1 MLHPDI
7 ARIIAF
13 AYFMYESGA
22 RPGQLHSRGWDQV
35 VLVDNTLAEV
45 GTVLDMR
52 LDKWEEGG

>member
-1 MLHPDI
+1 
-7 ARIIAF
+7 
-13 AYFMYESGA
+13 MYESGA
-22 RPGQLHSRGWDQV
+22 RPGQLHGRGWDQV